1 MDGPADLVHDHGRI
15 CIDMIRF
22 RVATLGVA
30 AAVATLAW
38 ALPATAHHSRA
49 LPSTIT
55 VTAGKPS
62 EFHFVLSGSKAK
74 SGIVIF
80 KVTNKGKL
88 QHDFSIGGRKTKL
101 LSPGKS
107 DTLRVTLRKGNFPD
121 KCTVPG
127 HAAAGMKG
135 VLKVT

>member
-1 MDGPADLVHDHGRI
+1 
-15 CIDMIRF
+15 MIRF
-22 RVATLGVA
+22 RVALLGVVA
-30 AAVATLAW
+30 AAVVAAF
-38 ALPATAHHSRA
+38 AVPAMAAHHSA
-49 LPSTIT
+49 AVTTIT

-62 EFHFVLSGSKAK
+62 EFHFVLSAASAK
-74 SGIVIF
+74 SGVVIF

-88 QHDFSIGGRKTKL
+88 QHDFSISGRKTKL

-107 DTLRVTLRKGNFPD
+107 DTLRVTLKKGNQAY

-135 VLKVT
+135 VLKVS